1 MKMSG
6 QSTSFLV
13 KELAKLATF
22 YVEWNNC
29 FLCVLI
35 SKSVQQSGSVG
46 IMEPSRSGSAG
57 IWICLDLNYV

>member
-22 YVEWNNC
+22 YVEYNC

-46 IMEPSRSGSAG
+46 IMDPSRSGSVR
-57 IWICLDLNYV
+57 IWICLDLN